1 MSTAPHVLV
10 PGPIA
15 HGAPGAVVELPGATM
30 HHLRRSL
37 RRTDGSA
44 LSLTDGDG
52 WRAWAELT
60 PDGARLV
67 AASTLEPQ
75 RAPQLVLAQSLAKGR
90 RADEA
95 VRMVCEL
102 GVDRIVPV
110 VADRTQGRPD
120 ARAATAV
127 VERWRAIA
135 VAALEQSRR
144 VHRTE
149 VSRCQSSAELAASP
163 SDVPHQSAGPVVRL
177 LAVPGAPPLPD
188 VAEGAAVAAAAEVWV
203 AVGPEGGWSDS
214 EIDVLSA
221 SGWLSVGLGGS
232 VLRTEHAGPA
242 AVAVLAALSGR
253 WSVAG
258 PDPTPPDPSGSDR

>member
-1 MSTAPHVLV
+1 
-10 PGPIA
+10 
-15 HGAPGAVVELPGATM
+15 M

-232 VLRTEHAGPA
+232 VLRTEHAGPV

-258 PDPTPPDPSGSDR
+258 PAPPPPDPTPPDPPGSDR